1 MGNHYTIKSC
11 IFWMSIY
18 LQCRLKLHK
27 LLKLQCLPRNGQ
39 NVVRFEFFCFSIPYR
54 CENKSNRWACPP
66 LAMMYHAVQSLKIE
80 MDFFKQYYVK
90 KFIFPEKKLPI
101 IVKVKVIDRSCND
114 VKFMFSKK
122 ATKIDE
128 IFTIDLTFTT

>member
-1 MGNHYTIKSC
+1 
-11 IFWMSIY
+11 MSIY
-18 LQCRLKLHK
+18 LQCSLKLHK

-90 KFIFPEKKLPI
+90 KFIYSQKKKLVHSPDI
-101 IVKVKVIDRSCND
+101 R
-114 VKFMFSKK
+114 
-122 ATKIDE
+122 TKILKS
-128 IFTIDLTFTT
+128 IFLKSKLFSFGLKGLIPMYTL

>member
-18 LQCRLKLHK
+18 LQCSLKLHK
-27 LLKLQCLPRNGQ
+27 LLKFQCLPRNGQ
-39 NVVRFEFFCFSIPYR
+39 NVVRFEFFCSSIPYR

-90 KFIFPEKKLPI
+90 KLVYIFLESHNNLKKNLPI
-101 IVKVKVIDRSCND
+101 IVKVRVIDRHTCPLLA
-114 VKFMFSKK
+114 MM
-122 ATKIDE
+122 
-128 IFTIDLTFTT
+128 